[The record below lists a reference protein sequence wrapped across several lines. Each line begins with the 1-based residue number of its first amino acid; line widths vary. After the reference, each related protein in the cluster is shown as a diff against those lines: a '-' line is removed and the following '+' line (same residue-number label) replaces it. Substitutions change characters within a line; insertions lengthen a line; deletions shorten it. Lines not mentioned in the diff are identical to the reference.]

1 MSSIP
6 LTIPEEL
13 KGTLKTFDYL
23 YSNKLIKIQF
33 TESYRS
39 KIIFQIFNIDT
50 LAKSLKELERKVKD
64 LVPTLTNSQYISIES
79 IIYQD
84 LDKIIQES
92 GSDNKTSNI
101 KIEKVRSLRKFE
113 HEGKVYE
120 SIIVNNH
127 PYFITA
133 PDADG
138 ENDYNLVERIELANN
153 TFLPQDN
160 ITTKNP
166 LPYVFESED
175 ELNQYITKAKSETFD
190 SLFTKVMTEFK
201 RYVNVPE
208 QVLTVLSADTI
219 YSYFQDKFGT
229 THYNIFIGD
238 NGSGKNSALLVFRF
252 LGYRPFYVTGANAA
266 NYYTFL
272 GDIQE
277 GQGTIAEDEADDID
291 RDKDKQRILK
301 TGYANGGSV
310 PKIEFS
316 SNGSRSQKP
325 YLTFCHKWFAMEEI
339 PDERKVKGVLDRS
352 FIFKFLAGE
361 IQYNIKDV
369 QKDENSELYEKLM
382 DLRKILFI
390 FKILRQKDKFEDIQL
405 NIKNRNAELTKPLL
419 RLFNHTQSLDKIRN
433 SLSILINEKSKMKSN
448 SIEAKI
454 LEALNRLVDS
464 TNDEEGKEVYQFTNE
479 QIFDE
484 VRRVMD
490 GLENQWDNTYS
501 TFITPD
507 GLHVSKKKIK
517 QILVS
522 KFNAVAD
529 KVSIDNETKR
539 VVRVNKNWLEKL
551 GKQYEVI
558 EDIQFLDTN
567 LTDNPNG
574 FCDHD
579 TMTDQTLVES
589 ASPNFD
595 KEIGEENDPLESE
608 NDSNGVDDD
617 GLTTNN
623 VIYKDDV
630 NTTIV
635 RLPSNN
641 NNENDLN
648 NSRLERGQESNKKD
662 DEDNNTFNSSSV
674 NSNIDNKISINNQP
688 SEYLQNLGY
697 TPSESVR
704 SVRSVMHALPPPK
717 TYPCMFCSDYSTHI
731 DFDMQLH
738 LLEKHKRELLKLPIK
753 GNLDKREDWVIEETK
768 RKVMKQVAVAINY
781 DE

>member
-1 MSSIP
+1 MSSIQ

-13 KGTLKTFDYL
+13 KGILNTFDYL

-33 TESYRS
+33 TESYRN
-39 KIIFQIFNIDT
+39 KIIYQIFNVDT
-50 LAKSLKELERKVKD
+50 LAKSLKELERRIKD
-64 LVPTLTNSQYISIES
+64 AVPTLTNSQYMSIEN

-84 LDKIIQES
+84 LDKIAQQ
-92 GSDNKTSNI
+92 NKSNYISNI
-101 KIEKVRSLRKFE
+101 KIEKVQALRKFE
-113 HEGKVYE
+113 HHGKVYE
-120 SIIVNNH
+120 SIIVNNQ

-133 PDADG
+133 SDNDG
-138 ENDYNLVERIELANN
+138 ENDYNLVEHIELANN
-153 TFLPQDN
+153 TFLPQDG

-166 LPYVFESED
+166 LPYVFESDE

-190 SLFTKVMTEFK
+190 SLFTKVLTEFK
-201 RYVNVPE
+201 RYVNAPE
-208 QVLTVLSADTI
+208 HVLTILSADII
-219 YSYFQDKFGT
+219 YSYFQDRFGT

-238 NGSGKNSALLVFRF
+238 NGSGKNSALLVFRY
-252 LGYRPFYVTGANAA
+252 LGYRPFYVTGANAT

-325 YLTFCHKWFAMEEI
+325 YLTFCHKWLAMEEI
-339 PDERKVKGVLDRS
+339 PDERKIKGVLDRS

-369 QKDENSELYEKLM
+369 QKDENSELYGKLM
-382 DLRKILFI
+382 DLRKTIFI
-390 FKILRQKDKFEDIQL
+390 FKILHQKDKFEDIQL

-454 LEALNRLVDS
+454 LEALNNLIS
-464 TNDEEGKEVYQFTNE
+464 SNNEENKEVYQFTNE

-517 QILVS
+517 QILIS
-522 KFNAVAD
+522 KFNAVPD

-558 EDIQFLDTN
+558 EDIRFLDTE
-567 LTDNPNG
+567 LTDNQNG
-574 FCDHD
+574 FCNPD
-579 TMTDQTLVES
+579 TMTDQTLLEG
-589 ASPNFD
+589 ASPD
-595 KEIGEENDPLESE
+595 YDEEIGKEHQSMEHNNDSHVADDDEGLLDNCTLYNDNANSTTLGLPDNNKDVQMNTPLE
-608 NDSNGVDDD
+608 
-617 GLTTNN
+617 
-623 VIYKDDV
+623 KDH
-630 NTTIV
+630 
-635 RLPSNN
+635 
-641 NNENDLN
+641 
-648 NSRLERGQESNKKD
+648 GSNKKD
-662 DEDNNTFNSSSV
+662 EVYDNASNSSST
-674 NSNIDNKISINNQP
+674 NSNIDNIPIKNQP
-688 SEYLQNLGY
+688 VKKLQNYGD
-697 TPSESVR
+697 TASGSVR
-704 SVRSVMHALPPPK
+704 SVRSAMQAPK
-717 TYPCMFCSDYSTHI
+717 IYPCMFCSDYSTHI
-731 DFDMQLH
+731 DFDMELH
-738 LLEKHKRELLKLPIK
+738 LLEKHKQQLLRLPIK
-753 GNLDKREDWVIEETK
+753 GNLDKREDWVIAETK
-768 RKVMKQVAVAINY
+768 KRMIRGASTVSLKY